1 MEKIMEDDM
10 KTLFEEITLKNIKLR
25 NRIVMA
31 PMCMYSAD
39 VDGNANDWHY
49 THYETRSIGGCG
61 LVIIEATAVEGRGRI
76 SENDLGIWS
85 DSHIDGLKTIVRKIK
100 KHGAKA
106 GIQLAHAGRKCVVK
120 NESVIAASAI
130 HFDESDDNYK
140 LPEAMNLEA
149 IEEVVKAFEIG
160 AERASKAGFDLIEI
174 HAAHGYL
181 INTFLSPLTNKRTDD
196 YGYHNQ
202 YGTLFL
208 RRIVESVRKVWS
220 NEKPLQIRISAS
232 DYDANGNTPEKI
244 ATALETL
251 SDLEI
256 DVINVSSGGVIPIGI
271 RSYDGYQLKM
281 ADTIKNKTSFQVVAG
296 GRIKTVE
303 MAEEAIKNE
312 RADFI
317 FLGRQLLIDPYF
329 PIKAASALG
338 VEIDYTPVQ
347 YKRWK

>member
-1 MEKIMEDDM
+1 M
-10 KTLFEEITLKNIKLR
+10 KTLFEEITIKNMKLR

-39 VDGNANDWHY
+39 LDGNANEWHY
-49 THYETRSIGGCG
+49 THYETRSIGGVG
-61 LVIIEATAVEGRGRI
+61 LVIIEATAVESRGRI
-76 SENDLGIWS
+76 SENDLGIWN
-85 DSHIDGLKTIVRKIK
+85 DSHLDGLKTIVRKIK
-100 KHGAKA
+100 KYGAKA

-120 NESVIAASAI
+120 DETVIAASAL
-130 HFDESDDNYK
+130 HFDESDVNYK
-140 LPEAMNLEA
+140 LPEAMDLDT
-149 IEEVVKAFEIG
+149 IDEVVKAFGIG
-160 AERASKAGFDLIEI
+160 AERAAKAGFDLIEI
-174 HAAHGYL
+174 HGAHGYL

-202 YGTLFL
+202 FGTLFL
-208 RRIVESVRKVWS
+208 RRIVESVRNAWP
-220 NEKPLQIRISAS
+220 NNRPLQIRVSAS
-232 DYDANGNTPEKI
+232 DYDPSGNTAEKI
-244 ATALETL
+244 ATALKAL

-281 ADTIKNKTSFQVVAG
+281 AETIKDKTSYKILAG

-303 MAEEAIKNE
+303 MAEEVIKNE
-312 RADFI
+312 RADLI

-329 PIKAASALG
+329 PIKAAATLG